1 MLPHNHAGQLIPR
14 EPRRAPVDVVAPQLI
29 EQFATDCG
37 LRGTLRLVVCNEATG
52 VTEKFNVDEPFAI
65 VGRASNCQVRLNHPD
80 VNYRHAYLQVIEG
93 RVYCYDLD
101 SEHGVRWG
109 SRRRKKGVFTARD
122 VLHIGP
128 FSVRL
133 SQAAAYGPAVNS
145 ADTEWDLQNETIEGL
160 ALRFMNA
167 SGRTSHSPLRPLRAA
182 ITLLGRSG
190 RSHCKL
196 SDTSVS
202 QVHCSI
208 VRTADSLWVV
218 DLLGRDGTSVN
229 GRTVRFA
236 RFEDGDEL
244 TLGRFR
250 MQLCEVARDQDSV
263 LADDAI
269 LTTTASRE
277 PAPFDDESDGDERC
291 DVIPLPPEPPVP
303 TLHNQA
309 NFHAPVVGKVHGISE
324 NILLAMMEQ
333 FGQMQQ
339 QLLAHTQQQM
349 TMLAQMFSGLY
360 QGQQASIVEQLNRIH
375 EISSELNQLRAGS
388 MAWPRVDG
396 GGAESPIPAPPVAAR
411 DPQVADERPDAGA
424 ASPSMPRS
432 AAPFADQATQ
442 AAPPADATEA
452 FGRPESADPDVTE
465 TDTESDVRLPFED
478 STDSAPG
485 ARDGGTSRQSKTVD
499 HEWVTQRINDLERE
513 RNGRWRRLL
522 QLIGGG
528 KDLN

>member
-1 MLPHNHAGQLIPR
+1 MPTPSQTGHLIPR
-14 EPRRAPVDVVAPQLI
+14 EPPRAPVEAVTPELV
-29 EQFATDCG
+29 EQFATECG

-65 VGRASNCQVRLNHPD
+65 VGRSSSCQVRLNHPD

-101 SEHGVRWG
+101 SEHGIRWG
-109 SRRRKKGVFTARD
+109 SRLRKKGVLTVRD

-128 FSVRL
+128 FSMRL

-145 ADTEWDLQNETIEGL
+145 ADTEWDLKNEPIEGL

-167 SGRTSHSPLRPLRAA
+167 SGRTSHSPLRPLRAG

-190 RSHCKL
+190 RCHCKL

-202 QVHCSI
+202 QVHCSV
-208 VRTADSLWVV
+208 VRTTESMWVV

-229 GRTVRFA
+229 GRSVQFA

-250 MQLCEVARDQDSV
+250 MQLCEVAKDQDSV
-263 LADDAI
+263 LAQAAI
-269 LTTTASRE
+269 LTTRASRQ
-277 PAPFDDESDGDERC
+277 PAQHVDEADVDERC
-291 DVIPLPPEPPVP
+291 DVIPLPPEAPVP
-303 TLHNQA
+303 TAHNQA
-309 NFHAPVVGKVHGISE
+309 NFHAPVVGRVHGISE
-324 NILLAMMEQ
+324 HVLLAMMEQ

-339 QLLAHTQQQM
+339 QLLSHTQQQM

-360 QGQQASIVEQLNRIH
+360 QGQQASIVEQLNHIH
-375 EISSELNQLRAGS
+375 EITSELNQLRAGT
-388 MAWPRVDG
+388 MVWPKVDVR
-396 GGAESPIPAPPVAAR
+396 GAESESRPMPGGAAIPAPTDAPASVQSEPSAIPLTAGNAAESTN
-411 DPQVADERPDAGA
+411 DTAPSQATPEIEEQPGTPEMTAADAESTIEAEMTFDEQVE
-424 ASPSMPRS
+424 MPRT
-432 AAPFADQATQ
+432 AGT
-442 AAPPADATEA
+442 
-452 FGRPESADPDVTE
+452 GE
-465 TDTESDVRLPFED
+465 T
-478 STDSAPG
+478 G
-485 ARDGGTSRQSKTVD
+485 NQSKAAD

>member
-1 MLPHNHAGQLIPR
+1 MPPKSQTGQLIPR
-14 EPRRAPVDVVAPQLI
+14 EPRRVTVDVATSELV
-29 EQFATDCG
+29 EQFANECG
-37 LRGTLRLVVCNEATG
+37 MRGTLRLVVCNGATG
-52 VTEKFNVDEPFAI
+52 VIEKFNVDEPFVL
-65 VGRASNCQVRLNHPD
+65 VGRAPTCQVRLNHPD
-80 VNYRHAYLQVIEG
+80 VSYRHAYLQVIQG
-93 RVYCYDLD
+93 RMYCYDLD
-101 SEHGVRWG
+101 TEHGIRWG
-109 SRRRKKGVFTARD
+109 SRLRKEGVLTVRD

-128 FSVRL
+128 FSIRL
-133 SQAAAYGPAVNS
+133 SQSAAYGPALNS
-145 ADTEWDLQNETIEGL
+145 SDTEWELENEPLEGT

-208 VRTADSLWVV
+208 VRTADSLWIV

-229 GRTVRFA
+229 GRSVRFA

-263 LADDAI
+263 LARAAI
-269 LTTTASRE
+269 LTTTAAGE
-277 PAPFDDESDGDERC
+277 PARHEDDTDDERC
-291 DVIPLPPEPPVP
+291 DVIPLPPEPPAP
-303 TLHNQA
+303 AAHNQA
-309 NFHAPVVGKVHGISE
+309 NFHAPVVGKMHGISE

-360 QGQQASIVEQLNRIH
+360 QGQQASIAEQLKRIH

-388 MAWPRVDG
+388 MAWPRVDA
-396 GGAESPIPAPPVAAR
+396 GGAVAPVAPTSVAAAA
-411 DPQVADERPDAGA
+411 PHVADEQPEAESALSSKPPSAGPKPDA
-424 ASPSMPRS
+424 P
-432 AAPFADQATQ
+432 
-442 AAPPADATEA
+442 PPADIPAAFRHSESPDPEA
-452 FGRPESADPDVTE
+452 APVEVESEVE
-465 TDTESDVRLPFED
+465 MPFDDAVDAIGPREG
-478 STDSAPG
+478 SG
-485 ARDGGTSRQSKTVD
+485 SRQAKAAN

>member
-1 MLPHNHAGQLIPR
+1 MPPNSQTGQLIPR
-14 EPRRAPVDVVAPQLI
+14 EPRRVAVDGATPDLI
-29 EQFATDCG
+29 EQFATECG
-37 LRGTLRLVVCNEATG
+37 MRGTLRLVVCHGATG
-52 VTEKFNVDEPFAI
+52 VIEKFNVDEPFVL
-65 VGRASNCQVRLNHPD
+65 VGRAPSCQVRLNHPD
-80 VNYRHAYLQVIEG
+80 VNYRHAYLQVIQG
-93 RVYCYDLD
+93 RMYCYDLD
-101 SEHGVRWG
+101 TEHGIRWG
-109 SRRRKKGVFTARD
+109 SRLRKEGVLTVRD

-128 FSVRL
+128 FSIRL
-133 SQAAAYGPAVNS
+133 SQSAAYGPALNS
-145 ADTEWDLQNETIEGL
+145 SDTEWELENEPVEGT

-182 ITLLGRSG
+182 ITLLGRTG

-208 VRTADSLWVV
+208 VRTGESLWVV

-229 GRTVRFA
+229 GRSVRFA

-250 MQLCEVARDQDSV
+250 MQLCEVAGDQDSV
-263 LADDAI
+263 LARAAI
-269 LTTTASRE
+269 LTTTATRE
-277 PAPFDDESDGDERC
+277 PVRHEEETEDERC
-291 DVIPLPPEPPVP
+291 DVIPLPPEPPAP
-303 TLHNQA
+303 AAHNQA
-309 NFHAPVVGKVHGISE
+309 NFHAPVVGKMHGISE

-360 QGQQASIVEQLNRIH
+360 QGQQASIAEQLNRIH
-375 EISSELNQLRAGS
+375 EISSELNQLRAGT

-396 GGAESPIPAPPVAAR
+396 GGAVVPGPPTPVAAAA
-411 DPQVADERPDAGA
+411 PQAADEQPEAESA
-424 ASPSMPRS
+424 LPSMPEAPFDGPATDAALPDDAPTALGHSDSPAPAATS
-432 AAPFADQATQ
+432 AA
-442 AAPPADATEA
+442 TEN
-452 FGRPESADPDVTE
+452 GVE
-465 TDTESDVRLPFED
+465 LPFDD
-478 STDSAPG
+478 SVDAIPG
-485 ARDGGTSRQSKTVD
+485 PREGSGSRQAKAAN

>member
-1 MLPHNHAGQLIPR
+1 MLPQSQTGQLIPR
-14 EPRRAPVDVVAPQLI
+14 EPRRAPVDAVTPALI
-29 EQFATDCG
+29 EQFATECG

-65 VGRASNCQVRLNHPD
+65 VGRASSCQVRLNHPD
-80 VNYRHAYLQVIEG
+80 VNYRHAYLQVIDG

-101 SEHGVRWG
+101 SDHGVRWG
-109 SRRRKKGVFTARD
+109 ARLRKKGVLTARD
-122 VLHIGP
+122 VLNIGP
-128 FSVRL
+128 FSIRL

-145 ADTEWDLQNETIEGL
+145 ADTEWDLKNEPIEGL

-208 VRTADSLWVV
+208 VRTAETLWVI

-229 GRTVRFA
+229 GRSVRFA

-250 MQLCEVARDQDSV
+250 MQLCEVAKDQDSV
-263 LADDAI
+263 LAGAAI

-277 PAPFDDESDGDERC
+277 PARHEENADADERC

-303 TLHNQA
+303 AAHNQA

-324 NILLAMMEQ
+324 NVLLAMMEQ

-360 QGQQASIVEQLNRIH
+360 QGQQTSIVEQLNRIH
-375 EISSELNQLRAGS
+375 EITSELNQLRAGT
-388 MAWPRVDG
+388 MALPRADVHGGDAATQLTA
-396 GGAESPIPAPPVAAR
+396 GGAATPPGGDAPPIVSSEPPVVSEPDGQLAASMIDVAPVQEAPGIEEQNELPEPAAPHVTTTIEAELPLNEPVETAHCGRAR
-411 DPQVADERPDAGA
+411 DAGN
-424 ASPSMPRS
+424 
-432 AAPFADQATQ
+432 
-442 AAPPADATEA
+442 
-452 FGRPESADPDVTE
+452 
-465 TDTESDVRLPFED
+465 
-478 STDSAPG
+478 
-485 ARDGGTSRQSKTVD
+485 QSKAAN
-499 HEWVTQRINDLERE
+499 HEWITQRISDLERE

-528 KDLN
+528 KDQN